1 MIQPNTTTNITN
13 ATSKEGTSKIKEL
26 MNSLGLLNSDL
37 KNLQKQGLLN
47 DILVLS
53 VPLKTSRDI
62 SRARQILDLFL

>member
-1 MIQPNTTTNITN
+1 MIQPNNTTTITS

-37 KNLQKQGLLN
+37 KDLQKQGLLN
-47 DILVLS
+47 DILVLP
-53 VPLKTSRDI
+53 VPLETSRDI

>member
-1 MIQPNTTTNITN
+1 MIQSINTTTITN
-13 ATSKEGTSKIKEL
+13 ATSKEGISKIKEL